1 MAIGIAAAIFGL
13 FKAWKCSGTDAMLL
27 SGAGFL
33 MNSIL
38 IAIGFVGLPLS
49 GKFEIGPK
57 AVSAREVQIQQVSKS
72 GHRMITKD
80 WTSGDAI
87 EITDR
92 NFDDVI
98 ENSDIPVLVDFWAPW
113 CGPCR
118 MMGPIIEDIAEK
130 YEGKV
135 KVRKLNTD
143 NSRKTPARFNIRGIP
158 TIILFKNG
166 SVKMKWVGVTNK
178 QDICSALDKLL

>member
-1 MAIGIAAAIFGL
+1 
-13 FKAWKCSGTDAMLL
+13 MLL

-166 SVKMKWVGVTNK
+166 SVKMKWIGVTNK
-178 QDICSALDKLL
+178 QDICSAIDKLL